1 MEALRELVEVGVGA
15 PQAEEQPGA
24 VDALVERLKEK
35 QSDRIVAELVI
46 PARSGD

>member
-24 VDALVERLKEK
+24 VDALAERLGEYL
-35 QSDRIVAELVI
+35 E
-46 PARSGD
+46 